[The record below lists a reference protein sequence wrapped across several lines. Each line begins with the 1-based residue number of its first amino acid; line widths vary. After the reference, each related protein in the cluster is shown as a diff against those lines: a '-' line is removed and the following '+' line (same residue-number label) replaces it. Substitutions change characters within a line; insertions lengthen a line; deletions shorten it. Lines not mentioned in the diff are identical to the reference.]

1 ARPTSA
7 TLPGRPREWP
17 PRHTWPCTRPC
28 SAIRTLP
35 TADGVDV
42 LSLSFGFDNVSIHQ
56 DPVALA
62 TFAAAERNVFVAAS
76 AGNAGAGPKSLHNGI
91 PWVLTVAAG
100 TMDRQF
106 QGRVELGN
114 GSVSVSGSSLH
125 PRSNAATP
133 AAPVIYIAD
142 CAEAT
147 RELVRGKILFCRQGR
162 RLSDP
167 LFSLKDSK
175 AVGGVF
181 IINDTTSS
189 SWLEFLLKISFRE
202 PAIFVTP
209 GEGQKLGKY
218 VKSHPEAR
226 LRFGITSFDLRPAP
240 TVTTFSSR
248 GPSPSFP
255 SVMKPD
261 IMGPGSF
268 ILAAW
273 PNSNNAAADHRSDF
287 NLLSGTSMSC
297 PHLAGV
303 AALIKKAHP
312 DWSPAAV
319 RSAMMT
325 TADTVDLSGRPIQD
339 ASPKKGPA
347 TGFAMGAGQVN
358 PSKALNPGLVYDLN
372 SADYVRLLCAMNLTA
387 AQIRAITRSV
397 VDNSCSSSSLDL
409 NYPSF
414 VAFFSRSSEVL
425 ELRRT
430 LTNVGQEMATYS
442 AAVTPMDGLQVRVVP
457 QHLVFK
463 GNGDKLSFK
472 LVIQSVILKK
482 KKKKFQ
488 KSGYLKW
495 VEDGGG
501 KHIVQS
507 PIVATNIHSY

>member
-1 ARPTSA
+1 
-7 TLPGRPREWP
+7 
-17 PRHTWPCTRPC
+17 
-28 SAIRTLP
+28 
-35 TADGVDV
+35 
-42 LSLSFGFDNVSIHQ
+42 
-56 DPVALA
+56 
-62 TFAAAERNVFVAAS
+62 
-76 AGNAGAGPKSLHNGI
+76 
-91 PWVLTVAAG
+91 
-100 TMDRQF
+100 MDRQF

-312 DWSPAAV
+312 D
-319 RSAMMT
+319 
-325 TADTVDLSGRPIQD
+325 